1 VAPHKAAPI
10 ESEETDMKTVVP
22 VLALTIAL
30 GSTVFAQEK
39 AQPTPPQDKPAA
51 AARSSDSNRVNV
63 PLKVQIVLARFKG
76 DKKIGSLPYTLSLTS
91 NGRTNLRMGVE
102 VPVTSQGG
110 GYNYRSI
117 GTNIDCI
124 ARAATGDSYELNIT
138 VEDSSVHLDTKPA
151 EPGNTAVAHDAPA
164 FRTFKSVFTV
174 VIRDGQTGQY
184 TSAVDPI
191 SGEVMKI
198 DVTLNVV
205 K

>member
-1 VAPHKAAPI
+1 
-10 ESEETDMKTVVP
+10 MKTVVP
-22 VLALTIAL
+22 VLAFTIAL
-30 GSTVFAQEK
+30 GSTAFAQEK
-39 AQPTPPQDKPAA
+39 AQPTPPQERPTAS
-51 AARSSDSNRVNV
+51 ARSESQRNNV

-91 NGRTNLRMGVE
+91 NGRTNLRMGVD
-102 VPVTSQGG
+102 VPITSQGG
-110 GYNYRSI
+110 GYNYRSV

-124 ARAATGDSYELNIT
+124 ARPGGADAYELNIT
-138 VEDSSVHLDTKPA
+138 VEDSSIHLDTKPA
-151 EPGNTAVAHDAPA
+151 EPGNAAVAHDAPA
-164 FRTFKSVFTV
+164 FRTFKSVFSV